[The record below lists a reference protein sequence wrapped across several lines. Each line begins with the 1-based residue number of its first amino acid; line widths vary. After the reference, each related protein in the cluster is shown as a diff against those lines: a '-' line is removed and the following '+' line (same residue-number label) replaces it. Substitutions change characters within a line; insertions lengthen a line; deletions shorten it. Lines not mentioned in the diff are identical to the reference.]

1 MDRERALQMSAEES
15 IHHSIADADDMEEVW
30 DERIYVKDVIRN
42 LLSHPAQ
49 LITRWNWKAATMGA
63 LLRGTFYFT
72 VYKASQENWAVTLT
86 AVFVELSF
94 RFFTTGLS
102 GAVVQSFRKATPLWQ
117 ANIIVSILLPAFSH
131 TVEFFTHYI
140 QERYFFDILA
150 ASQDGVARKRAF
162 AISVL
167 FSVLSVLFNLYI
179 MRHGVLLVGAGEE
192 TKSFGQDLKRIPR
205 LVGEFVAFLPVQ
217 ISRFLETGKVLNAMT
232 WFAAFGLSVG
242 AILGTFRGRWQ
253 WAWTTA
259 LGAWGILLF
268 AIVLAITIRFFMRR
282 SGKLAG

>member
-1 MDRERALQMSAEES
+1 MDRERALQMSPEEA

-72 VYKASQENWAVTLT
+72 VYKASRENWAVTMT
-86 AVFVELSF
+86 AVFVELAF

-102 GAVVQSFRKATPLWQ
+102 GAVVQSFRKATPVWQ

-140 QERYFFDILA
+140 QEHYFFDVLA

-192 TKSFGQDLKRIPR
+192 TKTFGQDLKRIPR

-217 ISRFLETGKVLNAMT
+217 ISRFLETGKILNALT

-259 LGAWGILLF
+259 LGAWAILLF
-268 AIVLAITIRFFMRR
+268 AVVLAVTIRFFMRR